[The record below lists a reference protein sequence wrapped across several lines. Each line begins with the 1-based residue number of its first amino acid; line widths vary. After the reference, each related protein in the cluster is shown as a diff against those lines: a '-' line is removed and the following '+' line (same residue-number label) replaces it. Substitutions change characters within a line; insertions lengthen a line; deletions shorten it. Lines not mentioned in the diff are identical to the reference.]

1 LALSHHGALAGLYI
15 LVLED
20 DRDSRQILRQLLTYL
35 GGSVTAVATPTEALS
50 LLRQI
55 EPDVVLVDMMLG
67 RDDGLAFLQ
76 RARKRGSRVP
86 MIAMS
91 AQDFDREVLEG
102 AGFVAYLRK
111 PLDHGRLVDTVLAVA
126 TR

>member
-1 LALSHHGALAGLYI
+1 MASRHGALAGLFI

-20 DRDSRQILRQLLTYL
+20 DRDSRQILQQLLTYL
-35 GGSVTAVATPTEALS
+35 GASVTSVAAPAEALS

-67 RDDGLAFLQ
+67 RDDGLTFLQ
-76 RARKRGSRVP
+76 RARKRGSRAP

-111 PLDHGRLVDTVLAVA
+111 PLDHNRLVDTVLAVA